1 MLFTAACKSMA
12 SDPLHP
18 LGLSQSPPRR
28 SKLNFD
34 ARITLMTLLISA
46 PGIVV
51 AEILLWLSGH
61 SLEFKWTIT
70 LFIAIGWLM
79 GTSALHGQVIRPL
92 QTLSNMVAAIRE
104 DDFSFRLRG
113 GSRED
118 SLADLI
124 YEINSLATRLQ
135 QQKISALEA
144 TALLKKVLMEIDV
157 AVFTFD
163 QQQHLRIVN
172 RAGEQLMGR
181 IAPRMLGLTAQELGL
196 QEFLEAEE
204 PQTVQ
209 MTFPGKH
216 GRWAISHTSFRENGV
231 PHQLLIISDLSRAL
245 RAEERQ
251 AWQRLIRVLGHEL
264 NNSLA
269 PIKSIAG
276 TLGSLTTRAALPED
290 VTQDMRQGLR
300 VIENRVESLNRFM
313 QAYTQL
319 ARMPAPTLTK
329 NEVGPLV
336 QRVASLERR
345 LSVKTL
351 EGPRVTIDADP
362 DQLEQLLINLIRNAA
377 DASLDPALKQAGSVE
392 VGWRTNARSVE
403 IFIRDEGPGLLNSDN
418 LFVPFF
424 TTKHGGSGIGLTLSR
439 QIAEAHGGVVQL
451 SNRSDRTGCEAV
463 VALPLSYDMPF
474 L

>member
-1 MLFTAACKSMA
+1 MA

-18 LGLSQSPPRR
+18 FSSVSLSQGPPRQSR
-28 SKLNFD
+28 LNFD
-34 ARITLMTLLISA
+34 ARITLMTLLLSA
-46 PGIVV
+46 PGILV
-51 AEILLWLSGH
+51 AEVLLWMSGH
-61 SLEFKWTIT
+61 SAEFKWTIT
-70 LFIAIGWLM
+70 LFMALAWMIGV
-79 GTSALHGQVIRPL
+79 SALHGQIIRPL

-104 DDFSFRLRG
+104 EDFSFRLRG
-113 GSRED
+113 GGRED

-124 YEINSLATRLQ
+124 YEINALAARLQ
-135 QQKISALEA
+135 QQKVSALEA

-163 QQQHLRIVN
+163 QQHRLSIVN

-196 QEFLEAEE
+196 QEFLQSTE

-216 GRWAISHTSFRENGV
+216 GRWAISHTSFRENGI

-245 RAEERQ
+245 REEERQ

-276 TLGSLTTRAALPED
+276 TLGSLTSRAKLPED

-300 VIENRVESLNRFM
+300 VIENRVESLSRFM

-319 ARMPAPTLTK
+319 ARMPAPSRTRID
-329 NEVGPLV
+329 VGPLV

-345 LSVKTL
+345 LNVRTL
-351 EGPRVTIDADP
+351 EGPRVSIEADP
-362 DQLEQLLINLIRNAA
+362 DQLEQLLINLIRNAV
-377 DASLDPALKQAGSVE
+377 DASLDPSLKQTGSVE

-424 TTKHGGSGIGLTLSR
+424 TTKHGGSGIGLILSR
-439 QIAEAHGGVVQL
+439 QIAEGHGGVLQL
-451 SNRSDRTGCEAV
+451 SNRFDRSGCEAM
-463 VALPLSYDMPF
+463 VALPLSYDIPF
-474 L
+474 V

>member
-1 MLFTAACKSMA
+1 MV
-12 SDPLHP
+12 SDPQLQFTTVAP
-18 LGLSQSPPRR
+18 ATPPKR
-28 SKLNFD
+28 SKLRFD
-34 ARITLMTLLISA
+34 TRITLLTLLISV
-46 PGIVV
+46 PGVLV
-51 AEILLWLSGH
+51 AELMVWFSGH
-61 SLEFKWTIT
+61 STEFKWTIT
-70 LFIAIGWLM
+70 LFLVLGWM
-79 GTSALHGQVIRPL
+79 IGTSFLHGVIIRPL

-104 DDFSFRLRG
+104 EDFSFRLRG

-118 SLADLI
+118 SLADLVF
-124 YEINSLATRLQ
+124 EINALATRLQ

-144 TALLKKVLMEIDV
+144 TALLKKVMMEIDV

-163 QQQHLRIVN
+163 QQQRLRIVN

-181 IAPRMLGLTAQELGL
+181 ISPRMLGFTAEELGL
-196 QEFLEAEE
+196 QEFLQSA

-231 PHQLLIISDLSRAL
+231 PHELLIISDLSRAL
-245 RAEERQ
+245 REEERQ

-276 TLGSLTTRAALPED
+276 TLAGLTARTALPED
-290 VTQDMRQGLR
+290 VAQDMRQGLK

-319 ARMPAPTLTK
+319 ARMPAPTRTRV
-329 NEVGPLV
+329 EVAPLV
-336 QRVASLERR
+336 GRVASLERR
-345 LSVKTL
+345 LDVRVL
-351 EGPRVTIDADP
+351 EGPGVAIEADP
-362 DQLEQLLINLIRNAA
+362 DQLEQVLINLIRNAV
-377 DASLDPALKQAGSVE
+377 DASLDPSLRHAGSVE
-392 VGWRTNARSVE
+392 VGWRTNARAVE

-424 TTKHGGSGIGLTLSR
+424 TTKHGGSGIGLILSR
-439 QIAEAHGGVVQL
+439 QIAEAHGGVLQL
-451 SNRSDRTGCEAV
+451 ANRQNCTGCEATIS
-463 VALPLSYDMPF
+463 LPVTYDLPSV
-474 L
+474 

>member
-1 MLFTAACKSMA
+1 MA

-18 LGLSQSPPRR
+18 FSSVSLTTGPPAR

-46 PGIVV
+46 PGVVV
-51 AEILLWLSGH
+51 AEVFLWLSAH
-61 SLEFKWTIT
+61 SVEFKWTIT
-70 LFIAIGWLM
+70 LILALAWMI

-124 YEINSLATRLQ
+124 YEINALASRLQ
-135 QQKISALEA
+135 QQKVSALEA

-163 QQQHLRIVN
+163 QQQHLTIVN

-181 IAPRMLGLTAQELGL
+181 IAPRMLGLTGQELGL
-196 QEFLEAEE
+196 AEFLQSTE

-216 GRWAISHTSFRENGV
+216 GRWAISHTTFRENGV
-231 PHQLLIISDLSRAL
+231 PHQLLIVSDLSRAL
-245 RAEERQ
+245 REEERQ

-276 TLGSLTTRAALPED
+276 TLASLTSRASMPED
-290 VTQDMRQGLR
+290 VTEDMRQGLR

-319 ARMPAPTLTK
+319 ARMPAPSRVK
-329 NEVGPLV
+329 IEVSPLV

-345 LSVKTL
+345 LQVKTI
-351 EGPRVTIDADP
+351 EGPRLTIDADP
-362 DQLEQLLINLIRNAA
+362 DQLEQVLINLIRNAV

-392 VGWRTNARSVE
+392 VGWRANARSVE

-439 QIAEAHGGVVQL
+439 QIAEAHGGVLQL

-474 L
+474 V

>member
-1 MLFTAACKSMA
+1 MA
-12 SDPLHP
+12 SDPHYQP
-18 LGLSQSPPRR
+18 VRSPAARSPQNRIKLS
-28 SKLNFD
+28 FD
-34 ARITLMTLLISA
+34 ARILLMTLLISL
-46 PGIVV
+46 PGAAV
-51 AEILLWLSGH
+51 ALLFLWLGDH
-61 SLEFKWTIT
+61 SPELKWTVT
-70 LFIAIGWLM
+70 LFIAIAWAIGSSM
-79 GTSALHGQVIRPL
+79 LHAQVIRPM

-104 DDFSFRLRG
+104 EDFSFRLRG
-113 GSRED
+113 GGRED

-124 YEINSLATRLQ
+124 FEINSLSTRLQ

-163 QQQHLRIVN
+163 QQQRLRIVN

-181 IAPRMLGLTAQELGL
+181 IAPRMLGLTAEELGL
-196 QEFLEAEE
+196 QEFLQSPG

-231 PHQLLIISDLSRAL
+231 PHELLIVSDLSRAL
-245 RAEERQ
+245 REEERQ

-276 TLGSLTTRAALPED
+276 TLGSLTVRAALPED
-290 VTQDMRQGLR
+290 VAKDMQQGLR

-313 QAYTQL
+313 QAYTRL
-319 ARMPAPTLTK
+319 ARMPAPTRSRT
-329 NEVGPLV
+329 EVGPLV
-336 QRVASLERR
+336 QRATSLERR
-345 LSVKTL
+345 LPVAML
-351 EGPRVTIDADP
+351 GGPAVSIDADP
-362 DQLEQLLINLIRNAA
+362 DQMEQLLINLIRNAV
-377 DASLDPALKQAGSVE
+377 DASLDPSLKQAGSVQ
-392 VGWRTNARSVE
+392 VGWRANARSVE

-424 TTKHGGSGIGLTLSR
+424 TTKHGGSGIGLILSR
-439 QIAEAHGGVVQL
+439 QIAEAHGGVLQL
-451 SNRSDRTGCEAV
+451 SNRRDRAGCEAV
-463 VALPLSYDMPF
+463 IALPITYDTEIG
-474 L
+474 

>member
-1 MLFTAACKSMA
+1 MV
-12 SDPLHP
+12 SDPQHRLAP
-18 LGLSQSPPRR
+18 ASTSSRPPQRP
-28 SKLNFD
+28 KLNFD
-34 ARITLMTLLISA
+34 RRILLTAFSISLPA
-46 PGIVV
+46 ILV
-51 AEILLWLSGH
+51 AELLLWLGDH
-61 SLEFKWTIT
+61 SLELKWTLT
-70 LFIAIGWLM
+70 VLIALAWMIGSSVL
-79 GTSALHGQVIRPL
+79 LGQIVRPL

-104 DDFSFRLRG
+104 EDFSFRLRG

-124 YEINSLATRLQ
+124 LEINSLAERLQ
-135 QQKISALEA
+135 DQKISALEA
-144 TALLKKVLMEIDV
+144 TALLKKVMMEIDV

-163 QQQHLRIVN
+163 QQQRLQIVN
-172 RAGEQLMGR
+172 RAGEQLMRR
-181 IAPRMLGLTAQELGL
+181 IAPRMLGLTAEDLSL
-196 QEFLEAEE
+196 QEFLQAQA

-209 MTFPGKH
+209 RTFPAKH
-216 GRWAISHTSFRENGV
+216 GRWAISRTSFRENGV

-245 RAEERQ
+245 REEERQ

-276 TLGSLTTRAALPED
+276 TLASLAVRSSLPED
-290 VTQDMRQGLR
+290 VTQDMQQGLR

-319 ARMPAPTLTK
+319 ARMPAPTLLHL
-329 NEVGPLV
+329 EVGTLV

-345 LSVKTL
+345 LTVKVL
-351 EGPRVTIDADP
+351 EGPVVKIDADP

-377 DASLDPALKQAGSVE
+377 DASLDPSLRQRGSVE
-392 VGWRTNARSVE
+392 VGWRTNDHTVE

-424 TTKHGGSGIGLTLSR
+424 TTKHGGSGIGLILSR
-439 QIAEAHGGVVQL
+439 QIAEAHGGVLQL
-451 SNRSDRTGCEAV
+451 TNRADRAGCEAT
-463 VALPLSYDMPF
+463 VALPAMYEF
-474 L
+474 RFV

>member
-1 MLFTAACKSMA
+1 
-12 SDPLHP
+12 
-18 LGLSQSPPRR
+18 
-28 SKLNFD
+28 
-34 ARITLMTLLISA
+34 MTLLISA
-46 PGIVV
+46 PGVVV
-51 AEILLWLSGH
+51 AEVFLWLSGH
-61 SLEFKWTIT
+61 SVEFKWTIT
-70 LFIAIGWLM
+70 LILALAWLI

-124 YEINSLATRLQ
+124 YEINALATRLQ
-135 QQKISALEA
+135 QQKVSALEA

-163 QQQHLRIVN
+163 QRQHLTIVN

-181 IAPRMLGLTAQELGL
+181 IAPRMLGRTAQELGL
-196 QEFLEAEE
+196 SEFLQSIE

-231 PHQLLIISDLSRAL
+231 PHQLLIVSDLSRAL
-245 RAEERQ
+245 REEERQ

-276 TLGSLTTRAALPED
+276 TLASLTLRASMPED
-290 VTQDMRQGLR
+290 VTEDMRQGLR

-319 ARMPAPTLTK
+319 ARMPAPTRTK
-329 NEVGPLV
+329 IEINPLV

-345 LSVKTL
+345 LNVKTV

-362 DQLEQLLINLIRNAA
+362 DQLEQVLINLIRNAV
-377 DASLDPALKQAGSVE
+377 DASLDSSLKQAGSVE
-392 VGWRTNARSVE
+392 VGWRANARSVE

-439 QIAEAHGGVVQL
+439 QIAEAHGGVLQL

-463 VALPLSYDMPF
+463 VALPVSYDVPF
-474 L
+474 V

>member
-1 MLFTAACKSMA
+1 
-12 SDPLHP
+12 
-18 LGLSQSPPRR
+18 
-28 SKLNFD
+28 
-34 ARITLMTLLISA
+34 MTLLISA
-46 PGIVV
+46 PGVVV
-51 AEILLWLSGH
+51 AEIFLWISSH
-61 SLEFKWTIT
+61 SVEFKWTIT
-70 LFIAIGWLM
+70 LILALAWMI

-113 GSRED
+113 GSRDD

-124 YEINSLATRLQ
+124 YEINALATRLQ
-135 QQKISALEA
+135 QQKVSALEA

-163 QQQHLRIVN
+163 QQQHLTIVN

-196 QEFLEAEE
+196 AEFLQSSE

-231 PHQLLIISDLSRAL
+231 PHQLLIVSDLSRAL
-245 RAEERQ
+245 REEERQ

-276 TLGSLTTRAALPED
+276 TLASLTSRASMPED
-290 VTQDMRQGLR
+290 VTDDMRQGLR

-319 ARMPAPTLTK
+319 ARMPAPTRVRI
-329 NEVGPLV
+329 EISPLV

-345 LSVKTL
+345 LTVKTI

-362 DQLEQLLINLIRNAA
+362 DQLEQVLINLIRNAV
-377 DASLDPALKQAGSVE
+377 DASLDSSLKQAGSVE

-439 QIAEAHGGVVQL
+439 QIAEAHGGVLQL

-463 VALPLSYDMPF
+463 VALPVSYDVPF
-474 L
+474 V